1 MSIRFVTGTSTG
13 VGKTVVTAALA
24 SVLARSGSV
33 AVCKPAQTG
42 LRPGEPGDLAD
53 VVRLAGAVTTV
64 ELARYPEPLA
74 PDTAARRAGMPLL
87 RCADVVNAVRR
98 LDARHDHVLVEG
110 AGGVLVR
117 LGAGG
122 FTLADVAAELG
133 EAGADVSAVVVV
145 DPALGAL
152 NHADLTV
159 RALHAA
165 GVPCAG
171 LVIGSWP
178 DAPDL
183 AMRCNLRDL
192 PTQTGVPVLGG
203 LRAGAGAMGRA
214 EFAAEAQH
222 VRDPGWCDPRSVARP
237 TSSAYPSPSTH
248 PCPAGSTAA
257 LPPVRDAISAPNPGA
272 SSAGTATVRAAS
284 APPGPTP

>member
-24 SVLARSGSV
+24 SVLARSGRV

-42 LRPGEPGDLAD
+42 LSPEEPGDLAD
-53 VVRLAGAVTTV
+53 VFRLAGAVTTV

-87 RCADVVNAVRR
+87 RCADVVDAVRE
-98 LDARHDHVLVEG
+98 LAAVHDHVLVEG

-117 LGAGG
+117 LGEGG
-122 FTLADVAAELG
+122 FTLADVAAGVIETGL
-133 EAGADVSAVVVV
+133 ATDTAAVVVV

-159 RALHAA
+159 RALHEAD
-165 GVPCAG
+165 VPCAG

-183 AMRCNLRDL
+183 PMRCNLRDL
-192 PTQTGVPVLGG
+192 PAQTGVPVLGR

-214 EFAAEAQH
+214 EFAAEALRSGL
-222 VRDPGWCDPRSVARP
+222 VRSGLVRSGLR
-237 TSSAYPSPSTH
+237 
-248 PCPAGSTAA
+248 
-257 LPPVRDAISAPNPGA
+257 
-272 SSAGTATVRAAS
+272 
-284 APPGPTP
+284 